1 MGHRYQQ
8 EDWTVQRQI
17 QEPGT
22 HRVINLSIGV
32 VHLIQ
37 QVVGGPINS
46 VNHSTFCTILHI
58 LILLINQKYALLS
71 QYNFDRN
78 EKWFPAI
85 FLIFC

>member
-37 QVVGGPINS
+37 QVVGEPIKS
-46 VNHSTFCTILHI
+46 LRV
-58 LILLINQKYALLS
+58 
-71 QYNFDRN
+71 
-78 EKWFPAI
+78 E
-85 FLIFC
+85 